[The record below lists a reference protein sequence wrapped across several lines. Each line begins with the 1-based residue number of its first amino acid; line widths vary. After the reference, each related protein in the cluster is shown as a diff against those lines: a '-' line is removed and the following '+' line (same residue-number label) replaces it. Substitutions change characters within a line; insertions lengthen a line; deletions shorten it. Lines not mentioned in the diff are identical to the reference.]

1 MNCPWDTAID
11 ADPSPAVR
19 PRLIHVSDGAAVHV
33 QPAEVVIVSEK
44 PVPCQCSVNSNGDTE
59 YSQFVGGGGGGGGVA
74 PACRTTNAWPATAI
88 VVCRLDEAVWAD
100 TEKVTVPF
108 PVPTEPD
115 PMESQASDDEEV
127 HEQPAPAVTV
137 IAPVPP
143 VEAKS

>member
-19 PRLIHVSDGAAVHV
+19 SRLIHVSSGAAVHV

-59 YSQFVGGGGGGGGVA
+59 YPQFVGGGGVGVA
-74 PACRTTNAWPATAI
+74 PACRTTNAWPATVI
-88 VVCRLDEAVWAD
+88 VDCRFDEAVWAD

-115 PMESQASDDEEV
+115 PMESQASDDAAV

-137 IAPVPP
+137 IAPAPP